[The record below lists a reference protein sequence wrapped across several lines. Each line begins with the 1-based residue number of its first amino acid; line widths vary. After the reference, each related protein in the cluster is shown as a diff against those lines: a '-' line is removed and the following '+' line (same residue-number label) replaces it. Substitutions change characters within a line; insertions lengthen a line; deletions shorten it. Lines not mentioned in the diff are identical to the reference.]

1 MPITASRAPIPTT
14 ASGKL
19 DDSMAAKV
27 GFNGF
32 AGGAPQLAPA
42 ARGDA
47 PGDALLDAFD
57 GEGARGGA
65 FGAGVGA
72 AGVPEGAA
80 EGVPAGG
87 GEAGEGGGGA
97 EPGLTASPLICFN
110 TLLPAPLPGQD
121 PSESYVYTQYP
132 IAPAPCQ

>member
-1 MPITASRAPIPTT
+1 MPVIASRAPIPTT

-19 DDSMAAKV
+19 DDSVAGKV

-32 AGGAPQLAPA
+32 AGGSPELAPA
-42 ARGDA
+42 AGWDD
-47 PGDALLDAFD
+47 PGDALLDGFED
-57 GEGARGGA
+57 EVARGDD
-65 FGAGVGA
+65 FGAGVCA
-72 AGVPEGAA
+72 AGVPEGAV

-110 TLLPAPLPGQD
+110 TLLPATLPGQE
-121 PSESYVYTQYP
+121 PSAAYVYTQ
-132 IAPAPCQ
+132 